1 MGWRGNENEN
11 GGHKI
16 VDFSALL
23 FVDLIVKAINSERL
37 ILGSWVTG
45 MKLYVFF
52 LAGYFN
58 PPKIIIKLSHYLPSY
73 HTPSPYAFYYTYV
86 PHSTVKLFFTHTH
99 TNISNNTPNK

>member
-37 ILGSWVTG
+37 ILGS
-45 MKLYVFF
+45 
-52 LAGYFN
+52 
-58 PPKIIIKLSHYLPSY
+58 
-73 HTPSPYAFYYTYV
+73 
-86 PHSTVKLFFTHTH
+86 
-99 TNISNNTPNK
+99 